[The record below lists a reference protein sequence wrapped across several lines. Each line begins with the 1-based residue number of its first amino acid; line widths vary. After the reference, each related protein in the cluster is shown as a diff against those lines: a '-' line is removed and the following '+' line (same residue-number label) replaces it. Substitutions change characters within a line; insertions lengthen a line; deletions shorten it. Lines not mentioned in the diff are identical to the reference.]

1 MQGET
6 MHSKATPSSMPRRI
20 PTLVFMLAAL
30 VVTIVLQSCSPGRA
44 SAPDQYQGDSAE
56 LGSGT
61 VSTYVEMDTAGDL
74 RAIGV
79 RVSASAIESL
89 PVEPDGTAPCF
100 DVDGDGAE
108 DPQSECFMM
117 LRRDLRLPTAASQ
130 AVAPFGYVPFNL
142 NPEGHPP
149 PAPPVY
155 AEPHFD
161 FHFYLVGLEDVKQIR
176 TGTCGFFIDC
186 EVYERARV
194 PVPVE
199 YMPQD
204 YIEVGA
210 AAGEEGNH
218 LLLSTA
224 PELGDPPANFTQTF
238 IFGSYDGHIIF
249 YEPMIAVS
257 VFTTAL
263 DECHEVALPAAWE
276 VAGPYPTR
284 YCMRYLPDEEAYTVS
299 LESFVRRDAT

>member
-1 MQGET
+1 
-6 MHSKATPSSMPRRI
+6 
-20 PTLVFMLAAL
+20 
-30 VVTIVLQSCSPGRA
+30 VTIAVGSCSPERVA
-44 SAPDQYQGDSAE
+44 EPELYRGDSSE
-56 LGSGT
+56 LGNGT
-61 VSTYVEMDTAGDL
+61 VSTYVETDSAGDL
-74 RAIGV
+74 LSIGV
-79 RVSASAIESL
+79 RLSASALESL
-89 PVEPDGTAPCF
+89 PLEPDGTAPCF
-100 DVDGDGAE
+100 DVDGDGVE
-108 DPQSECFMM
+108 NPLTECFIM
-117 LRRDLRLPTAASQ
+117 LRRDLFLPAAASQ
-130 AVAPFGYVPFNL
+130 AAAPFGYVQFNL

-161 FHFYLVGLEDVKQIR
+161 FHFFLVGLDDVREIR

-186 EVYERARV
+186 EVYERARI
-194 PVPVE
+194 PVPDK
-199 YMPQD
+199 YMPSG

-224 PELGDPPANFTQTF
+224 PELADPPSEFTQTF

-249 YEPMIAVS
+249 YEPMITVS
-257 VFTTAL
+257 VLSGDIDACY
-263 DECHEVALPAAWE
+263 DIAQPAEWE

-299 LESFVRRDAT
+299 LEAFVQRDAT